1 MYDVEIKGSYKKTK
15 PRIVIL
21 QDILKK
27 RETFNFIQNVF
38 IKNTQSITINFPYM
52 KNNSLKKDILN
63 DNFIFNF
70 NELSEQLHSILEYN
84 NIRPPYI
91 FLTEGL
97 SFNIAYFFNKSYPNK
112 IKDFICIEPQIIN
125 KFINI
130 DLAFYKKK
138 NLKSLSTYDL
148 LLNLLILNH
157 KDIEYIF
164 SSTTKMIIYTNT
176 NIFTINNN
184 FTNYNYAKH
193 KFDMFKKIK
202 DLNNKNI
209 INYYYYDDN
218 INNNIKKD
226 IINGIKKCLSCYKK
240 K

>member
-21 QDILKK
+21 QDIHKK
-27 RETFNFIQNVF
+27 RETFNFIQNFF

-63 DNFIFNF
+63 YNFIFNF
-70 NELSEQLHSILEYN
+70 NELANQLYNILEFN
-84 NIRPPYI
+84 NIKPPYI
-91 FLTEGL
+91 FVTEGL

-125 KFINI
+125 QFINI
-130 DLAFYKKK
+130 DLAFYRKF
-138 NLKSLSTYDL
+138 LKTLSTYDL
-148 LLNLLILNH
+148 LLNSIILNH
-157 KDIEYIF
+157 SDIDYIF
-164 SSTTKMIIYTNT
+164 SSTQKIIIYTNT
-176 NIFTINNN
+176 NIYTINNN

-193 KFDMFKKIK
+193 KYETFKKIK
-202 DLNNKNI
+202 DLNNKNT

-218 INNNIKKD
+218 ITNYIKKD
-226 IINGIKKCLSCYKK
+226 IIDGIKKCLSCYKK
-240 K
+240 N